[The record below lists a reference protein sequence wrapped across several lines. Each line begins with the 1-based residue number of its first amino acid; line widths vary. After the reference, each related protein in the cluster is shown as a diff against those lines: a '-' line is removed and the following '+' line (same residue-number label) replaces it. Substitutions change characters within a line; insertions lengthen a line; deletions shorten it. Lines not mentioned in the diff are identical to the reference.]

1 MADRFL
7 LLQVIPHS
15 KESDPELENMTELT
29 QLVTTFGGQI
39 QKKISQYKQH
49 PDLATYIGAGKLQEL
64 AELVKKL
71 DIDVVAINDLVKSSQ
86 LFRLE
91 KALWPVNQQ
100 IQVWDRV
107 DLILNIFDQHATST
121 EAKLQIELAKIQ
133 HIGPRIYGLG
143 KTELSR
149 QGGGIGT
156 RGLGETNIERERRL
170 IKKRTQQIKAELA
183 QRTKVQQT
191 RIKKRQLQ
199 GIATLALVGY
209 TSAGKTSLFNAL
221 TSKRKTAHQGLFTTL
236 DTVVGKIKLTQYAPT
251 VLVSDTIGFIQNLPP
266 FLVEA
271 FKTTLMESVAAKV
284 LVHVVDAADEQV
296 SKKIEVVETILTD
309 LGVSQP
315 PLLVFNK
322 LDLLTDER
330 IEFLKQQY
338 TKRQFVFVSALNQ
351 QGMLQFKQIISQKFL
366 TDLSQ

>member
-1 MADRFL
+1 MPDRFL
-7 LLQVIPHS
+7 LLQVLPHS
-15 KESDPELENMTELT
+15 KQIDSAVQTMAELT
-29 QLVTTFGGQI
+29 QLVNTYGGKVVKHI
-39 QKKISQYKQH
+39 TQYKNH
-49 PDLATYIGAGKLQEL
+49 PDLATYIGSGKLEEL
-64 AELVKKL
+64 IQLVEQFKV
-71 DIDVVAINDLVKSSQ
+71 DVVAINDLAKSSQ

-100 IQVWDRV
+100 IKVWDRV

-133 HIGPRIYGLG
+133 HIGPRIYGMG

-170 IKKRTQQIKAELA
+170 IRKRTQQIKAELA

-191 RIKKRQLQ
+191 RIKKRQLK
-199 GIATLALVGY
+199 GIATMALVGY
-209 TSAGKTSLFNAL
+209 TSAGKTTLFNAL
-221 TSKRKTAHQGLFTTL
+221 TSKRKTVHQGLFTTL

-251 VLVSDTIGFIQNLPP
+251 VLVSDTIGFIENLPP

-271 FKTTLMESVAAKV
+271 FQTTLMESVAAKV
-284 LVHVVDAADEQV
+284 LVHVVDAADTQV
-296 SKKIEVVETILTD
+296 QKKIGVVEDILTE

-322 LDLLTDER
+322 LDLLSSEQADA
-330 IEFLKQQY
+330 LKQQY
-338 TKRQFVFVSALNQ
+338 AGRQSVFVSALTQ
-351 QGMLQFKQIISQKFL
+351 RGMLKFKQIISQKFL
-366 TDLSQ
+366 VNLP